1 MKTTNA
7 FRHILAAALLML
19 SVSVFAQQRP
29 HQDKQRQDKPTKNTS
44 HVDKKAPAHVS
55 QKHLAPTA
63 HVYAYHTTPRVVY
76 STPAPAVRYVYYRD
90 YDVYFD
96 HVKNGY
102 YTFNG
107 RRWIFSTTRP
117 SIIRHVDLARTP
129 HVVEVYH
136 HDDFGRHLNTIRPM
150 GRPVRR

>member
-29 HQDKQRQDKPTKNTS
+29 HHDKQRHDKHTNHS
-44 HVDKKAPAHVS
+44 NVGKKAPAHVTH
-55 QKHLAPTA
+55 KHTATA
-63 HVYAYHTTPRVVY
+63 HVYAYHTTPRVAY
-76 STPAPAVRYVYYRD
+76 ATPAPAVRYVYYRD

-96 HVKNGY
+96 QVKHGY

-117 SIIRHVDLARTP
+117 AIIKHVDLARAP

-136 HDDFGRHLNTIRPM
+136 QDDFGRHLNNVRPM